1 MTLIN
6 DIHETGKIILI
17 MPELISH
24 NNISNKQIS
33 ELAYVLIDVSNELRY
48 IYRSSLRHELPLEHC
63 LKLEQHANQLELL
76 LQGITNLRL
85 VEEIGN
91 KLKQSN
97 AVPLFFEQIK
107 NGTIDLV
114 ELNKLDEA
122 ADYYLSIAK
131 KLQNS
136 LVN

>member
-63 LKLEQHANQLELL
+63 IKLEQHANQLELL

>member
-33 ELAYVLIDVSNELRY
+33 ELAHVLIDISNELRY

-63 LKLEQHANQLELL
+63 IKLEQHANQLELL
-76 LQGITNLRL
+76 LQDITNLRL
-85 VEEIGN
+85 VEEISH

>member
-63 LKLEQHANQLELL
+63 IKLEQHANQLELL

-85 VEEIGN
+85 VEEISN

-122 ADYYLSIAK
+122 ANYYLSIAK

>member
-63 LKLEQHANQLELL
+63 IKLEQHANQLELL

-85 VEEIGN
+85 VEEISN